1 MTGAERDGAGTDAR
15 RPRLLIA
22 DDDPV
27 VRAALTA
34 ELTGFRVVA
43 LAKDAT
49 EAIELAERYR
59 PDLALLD
66 VDMPGGGAHEAVR
79 RIALCSPRT
88 AMVILSADETR
99 SDVVD
104 LLNAGAVAY
113 RRKGATAAELSLA
126 LRDALR
132 AADGAGAQLSS
143 ALTTALQVRAAQ
155 QSTTAG
161 LSARAPGYGRSSTTA
176 R

>member
-1 MTGAERDGAGTDAR
+1 MTDTNVHATGTDDT

-27 VRAALTA
+27 VRATLSSELTA
-34 ELTGFRVVA
+34 FRIVA

-59 PDLALLD
+59 PDLALVD
-66 VDMPGGGAHEAVR
+66 VDMPGGGAREAVR
-79 RIALCSPRT
+79 QISRSSPRT
-88 AMVILSADETR
+88 SLVILSLDETR

-113 RRKGATAAELSLA
+113 MRKGSTAAELTQV
-126 LRDALR
+126 LR
-132 AADGAGAQLSS
+132 AALGAKDGAGAVLERALS
-143 ALTTALQVRAAQ
+143 TALR
-155 QSTTAG
+155 
-161 LSARAPGYGRSSTTA
+161 ARAELRGGLPAPATGSP
-176 R
+176 

>member
-1 MTGAERDGAGTDAR
+1 MTAGDDERRARVDDA

-27 VRAALTA
+27 ARAVLTSGLTA
-34 ELTGFRVVA
+34 FRVVA

-49 EAIELAERYR
+49 EAIELSERYR
-59 PDLALLD
+59 PDLALID

-79 RIALCSPRT
+79 RIARCSPQT
-88 AMVILSADETR
+88 SMVILSVDETR
-99 SDVVD
+99 SDVVE

-113 RRKGATAAELSLA
+113 RRKGTTAAELSFVLC
-126 LRDALR
+126 DALR
-132 AADGAGAQLSS
+132 AKDGAGIELSR
-143 ALTTALQVRAAQ
+143 ALTAALR
-155 QSTTAG
+155 
-161 LSARAPGYGRSSTTA
+161 ARAHAVSAAVSVREPVPVPSATTA

>member
-1 MTGAERDGAGTDAR
+1 MDSDHESVGVGDA

-27 VRAALTA
+27 TRATLRSELTA
-34 ELTGFRVVA
+34 FRVVA

-49 EAIELAERYR
+49 EAIELSKLYR
-59 PDLALLD
+59 PDLALID
-66 VDMPGGGAHEAVR
+66 VEMPGGGAREAVR
-79 RIALCSPRT
+79 QIALCSPRT
-88 AMVILSADETR
+88 SMVILSVDETH
-99 SDVVD
+99 SQVVE

-113 RRKGATAAELSLA
+113 RRKGTTAADLSLV

-132 AADGAGAQLSS
+132 VKDGAGAELSRT
-143 ALTTALQVRAAQ
+143 LTTALRARAAQ
-155 QSTTAG
+155 AEGSTV
-161 LSARAPGYGRSSTTA
+161 SVPRRAPGPSSTTA